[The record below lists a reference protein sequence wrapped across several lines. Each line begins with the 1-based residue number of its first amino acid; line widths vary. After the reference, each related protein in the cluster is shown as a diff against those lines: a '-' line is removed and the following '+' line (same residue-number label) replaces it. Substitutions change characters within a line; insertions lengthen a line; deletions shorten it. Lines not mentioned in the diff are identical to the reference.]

1 MAQLVAVEEV
11 FGDPA
16 KIVFFINAMLDKMIE
31 DGHDVEVI
39 IKERKEVLQMLE
51 RVIHVDVML
60 KNEANGKLMTKN
72 KKVTFVIWWKK
83 KIKKTLE
90 DKCLIPNKG
99 NELLHQL
106 KFFSGIFFSI
116 SDARKIA
123 PFLHSRVF

>member
-72 KKVTFVIWWKK
+72 KKVTFVI
-83 KIKKTLE
+83 
-90 DKCLIPNKG
+90 
-99 NELLHQL
+99 
-106 KFFSGIFFSI
+106 
-116 SDARKIA
+116 
-123 PFLHSRVF
+123 